1 MNNQDHQEI
10 RPGEFTDIERE
21 CCLAATTIVMITL
34 AAVIT
39 IIYMVAA
46 GPLLLSDLQNLVEN
60 NRENRVA
67 IYTLR
72 HWRGQQFWTV
82 EFLQDEEEA

>member
-1 MNNQDHQEI
+1 MNDQDHQEI

-21 CCLAATTIVMITL
+21 CCLAVTTIVMIVL

-39 IIYMVAA
+39 LICMEAA